1 MGAVRYDLREMSAAN
16 PLDSPRG
23 RLRERATFF
32 LGFVAGGVWLL
43 ACSVLGLLVLLVAP
57 RNRNMVFLFA
67 RVVCGGIVRMMGWRI
82 QVTPRDRLDVVRPC
96 VFVSNHQSIMD
107 VLTFGAIVPRRTVA
121 VGKREIGAIPLFGW
135 FFRASGNLV
144 IERGNSED
152 AKRMLAEAAVRL
164 NEEKLSV
171 WFMPEGHRNKGEVL
185 LPFKTG
191 AFRLAAAAGVP
202 VVPVVSAL
210 ITAIV
215 DTRARRARPGTLRMR
230 VLAPVS
236 ANATSEEELAALAVS
251 VREAMQRELD
261 ALVAESGRP

>member
-1 MGAVRYDLREMSAAN
+1 MTKLREQAA
-16 PLDSPRG
+16 
-23 RLRERATFF
+23 FY
-32 LGFVAGGVWLL
+32 LGFLAGGIWLF
-43 ACSVLGLLVLLVAP
+43 ACSILGLLVLLVAP
-57 RNRNMVFLFA
+57 RNRNLVFLFA
-67 RVVCGGIVRMMGWRI
+67 RVVCGSIVRMMGWRI

-96 VFVSNHQSIMD
+96 VFVANHQSIMD

-152 AKRMLAEAAVRL
+152 AKRMLAEAAARL
-164 NEEKLSV
+164 NEERISV
-171 WFMPEGHRNKGEVL
+171 WFMPEGHRNKGDEL

-191 AFRLAAAAGVP
+191 AFRLAAAARVP
-202 VVPVVSAL
+202 VVPVVSAP

-215 DTRARRARPGTLRMR
+215 DTRRRRARPGTLPMS

-236 ANATSEEELAALAVS
+236 ADGAGEEELAALAVS

-261 ALVAESGRP
+261 SLIGKSARSPSS